1 MNATINYYNVIVNF
15 CARKLVLCC
24 RHDHVPQ
31 HGLLFLLLFL
41 QAAHTAVNDVGN
53 HRLLDL
59 CSCCA
64 LSTNRGVRR

>member
-1 MNATINYYNVIVNF
+1 
-15 CARKLVLCC
+15 
-24 RHDHVPQ
+24 
-31 HGLLFLLLFL
+31 
-41 QAAHTAVNDVGN
+41 VNDVGN